1 MKKLLSLLSIF
12 AIVLSCS
19 SDETSTPVTPPPASI
34 AKYTITLSAGEGG
47 TVSTTGGEYES
58 GQTVNVTATPQGEYV
73 FASWSDGNTDATRTI
88 TVSSNSTLTANFE
101 KRKYPLTLNFE
112 GEGDVLEEI
121 LSSGRSTDYDS
132 GTKVKLTALPSQ
144 GWEFVEN
151 NGWDFIGW
159 TGDIQSSDSIITVNI
174 NEGITITA
182 VFEQKPFPYSINWD
196 NLIENVEGTSK
207 IVYDKTLETIER
219 NKTIDG
225 YNNVPYKVYRG
236 PNLDDKHY
244 VNFDLWLDDL
254 FGLYAKALK
263 PDSQTFIMF
272 PYEDLEWAVDLLSS
286 EEVNQ
291 PGYETVMRNANQNE
305 NQGVR
310 QNMVPNQPA
319 GRADGIWVLP
329 ATLGPV
335 VGAYESWEQHEES
348 TLNHEY
354 GHQAQSTQWKEPDM
368 SAPGGGM
375 NAPCFLIEGIVTIP
389 ELVLIFDTSD
399 KFEQSI
405 KGRIRGAFTSDP
417 TTLDEL
423 GNFTGY
429 APFNEEVTIDFAI
442 NYLQGSLRANNP
454 NCNQGLYYGLS
465 YSMGYLATEALVA
478 IGGVESPMAL
488 FRLMGNKK
496 MTWEQAFED
505 IYRIPWSEAA
515 PILAEYI
522 YISDGIINNN

>member
-19 SDETSTPVTPPPASI
+19 SDETSTPVSPPPASI

-522 YISDGIINNN
+522 YIRWNN